1 MLPLAYARL
10 WAAASAA
17 LIVVVIYGSLGAGMQ
32 VPGLFGFDKLQHF
45 GTYCVLAVWF
55 TGLVSRRNYWK
66 AALALVCLGL
76 GMELLQ
82 QSMGRGRIGEPLDM
96 AANALGVAA
105 GVAVALWQT
114 GGWARRIE
122 AWLVRN

>member
-10 WAAASAA
+10 WFAASAV
-17 LIVVVIYGSLGAGMQ
+17 LIVLVIYGSLGG
-32 VPGLFGFDKLQHF
+32 GLQARGLLGFDKLQHF
-45 GTYCVLAVWF
+45 GTYCLLAVWF
-55 TGLVSRRNYWK
+55 TGLISRRHYWK

-82 QSMGRGRIGEPLDM
+82 QLMRRGRIGEPLDM
-96 AANALGVAA
+96 AANALGVAC
-105 GVAVALWQT
+105 GVALALWQT

-122 AWLVRN
+122 AWLARS